1 VHLLRLTECLVCDC
15 KGVLQ
20 YAPTQAVVSSIN
32 PVNPLIL
39 KIPIQT
45 KKCQFKIHHLSFII
59 MKNLP
64 VGIQTFSEI
73 IKQDYLY
80 IDKTGLASELIKR
93 YKYVFLSRP
102 RRFGKSLFLDTLKN
116 IFEGKQEF
124 FQGLL
129 IEKQWNWDIKYPVI
143 KISFS
148 GGIHSKED
156 LEEDLLHI
164 LKSNEERLE
173 LVCEDKSK
181 AKYFFA
187 ELIKKAFQ
195 KYQQKVVI
203 LIDEYDKPILDN
215 IENIPE
221 ALIIRDGMRDFYTKI
236 KENDEYLRFTFL
248 TGVSKFSKVSLFSG
262 LNNLED
268 ISLNPDYGNV
278 CGYTQH
284 DVDTSFAPYLEGVDM
299 EEVKRWYNGYNFLGD
314 KVYNPYDIL
323 LFIKNNYVFDSY
335 WFETGTPRL
344 LTELIKKTN
353 YFIPD
358 FLTLKVK
365 KSTVNSF
372 NLENLNLETILFQ
385 AGYLTIKR
393 LLSTGMG
400 VSYELGFPN
409 KEVQISFNDY
419 LLQEITTVSNQ
430 EPIRYD
436 LYNIINTGDVGSLE
450 DVIKRLFASIAYNNF
465 TNNYIESYEGFYASV
480 LYAYFASTGVDIVA
494 EDVSN
499 KGRIDLT
506 LKTQERTFLFEFKVT
521 DQEPLEQIKKMKYYE
536 KYDGE
541 RYLIGIVFDP
551 KARNVSKFEWERV

>member
-1 VHLLRLTECLVCDC
+1 
-15 KGVLQ
+15 
-20 YAPTQAVVSSIN
+20 
-32 PVNPLIL
+32 
-39 KIPIQT
+39 
-45 KKCQFKIHHLSFII
+45 

-64 VGIQTFSEI
+64 VGIQTFSKI
-73 IKQDYLY
+73 IEDDYLY
-80 IDKTGLASELIKR
+80 IDKTELARSLIER
-93 YKYVFLSRP
+93 YEYVFLSRP

-116 IFEGKQEF
+116 IFEGKQKL

-221 ALIIRDGMRDFYTKI
+221 AIIIRDGMRDFYTKI

-284 DVDTSFAPYLEGVDM
+284 DVDTVFAPYLEGIDM
-299 EEVKRWYNGYNFLGD
+299 EEVKRWYNGYNFFGD

-323 LFIKNNYVFDSY
+323 LFIKNQKMFKNY
-335 WFETGTPRL
+335 WFETGTPKFL
-344 LTELIKKTN
+344 IDLIKKNN
-353 YFIPD
+353 YFVPKFSGLETD
-358 FLTLKVK
+358 ESL
-365 KSTVNSF
+365 VNSF
-372 NLENLNLETILFQ
+372 DIENLDLETILFQ

-393 LLSTGMG
+393 LIPSEMG
-400 VSYELGFPN
+400 VVYELGFPN
-409 KEVQISFNDY
+409 KEVQISFNNY
-419 LLQEITTVSNQ
+419 ILRSMTSGSEK
-430 EPIRYD
+430 EPIRRE
-436 LYNIINTGDVGSLE
+436 LLAFINAGDVGSLE

-480 LYAYFASTGVDIVA
+480 LYAYFASTGVDIIA

-506 LKTQERTFLFEFKVT
+506 LKAKGRTFLFEFKVS

-541 RYLIGIVFDP
+541 RYIIGIVFDP
-551 KARNVSKFEWERV
+551 KARNVSKFEWERVNDK

>member
-1 VHLLRLTECLVCDC
+1 
-15 KGVLQ
+15 
-20 YAPTQAVVSSIN
+20 
-32 PVNPLIL
+32 
-39 KIPIQT
+39 
-45 KKCQFKIHHLSFII
+45 

-64 VGIQTFSEI
+64 VGIQNFSKI
-73 IKQDYLY
+73 IEDDYLY
-80 IDKTGLASELIKR
+80 VDKTEIARSLIER
-93 YKYVFLSRP
+93 YEYIFLSRP

-116 IFEGKQEF
+116 IFEGNQKLF
-124 FQGLL
+124 RGLL

-148 GGIHSKED
+148 GGIHSKDD

-173 LVCEDKSK
+173 LECEDKSK

-187 ELIKKAFQ
+187 ELIQKAFK

-268 ISLNPDYGNV
+268 ISLNPDYGNI
-278 CGYTQH
+278 CGYTQP
-284 DVDTSFAPYLEGVDM
+284 DVDTIFAPYLEGVDM

-323 LFIKNNYVFDSY
+323 LFIRNQKMFKNY
-335 WFETGTPRL
+335 WFETGTPRFL
-344 LTELIKKTN
+344 IELIKKNN
-353 YFIPD
+353 YFVPK
-358 FLTLKVK
+358 LNKLRVNE
-365 KSTVNSF
+365 SLVNSF

-419 LLQEITTVSNQ
+419 LLQEITTVSDK
-430 EPIRYD
+430 ESIRCELLD
-436 LYNIINTGDVGSLE
+436 IINGGDVRSLE
-450 DVIKRLFASIAYNNF
+450 PVIKRLFSSIAYNNF

-480 LYAYFASTGVDIVA
+480 LYAYFASIGVDIIA

-521 DQEPLEQIKKMKYYE
+521 DQEPLEQIRKMKYYE

>member
-1 VHLLRLTECLVCDC
+1 
-15 KGVLQ
+15 
-20 YAPTQAVVSSIN
+20 
-32 PVNPLIL
+32 
-39 KIPIQT
+39 
-45 KKCQFKIHHLSFII
+45 

-64 VGIQTFSEI
+64 VGIQTFSKI
-73 IKQDYLY
+73 IEDDYLY
-80 IDKTGLASELIKR
+80 IDKTELARSLIER
-93 YKYVFLSRP
+93 YQYIFLSRP

-116 IFEGKQEF
+116 IFAGNQELF
-124 FQGLL
+124 KGLL
-129 IEKQWNWDIKYPVI
+129 IYEHWNWDIKYPII

-148 GGIHSKED
+148 GGIRDNESLRKN
-156 LEEDLLHI
+156 LFYI
-164 LKSNEERLE
+164 LKDNQERLDII
-173 LVCEDKSK
+173 CEEKDDPNQC
-181 AKYFFA
+181 FA

-284 DVDTSFAPYLEGVDM
+284 DVDTVFAPYLEGVDM
-299 EEVKRWYNGYNFLGD
+299 DEVKRWYNGYNFLGD

-335 WFETGTPRL
+335 WFETGTPRF

-393 LLSTGMG
+393 LLSTSMG

-419 LLQEITTVSNQ
+419 LLQEITTISNQ

-465 TNNYIESYEGFYASV
+465 TNNYIERYEGFYASV

-499 KGRIDLT
+499 KGRIDVT

-521 DQEPLEQIKKMKYYE
+521 DEEPLEQIKKMKYYE

>member
-1 VHLLRLTECLVCDC
+1 
-15 KGVLQ
+15 
-20 YAPTQAVVSSIN
+20 
-32 PVNPLIL
+32 
-39 KIPIQT
+39 
-45 KKCQFKIHHLSFII
+45 

-64 VGIQTFSEI
+64 VGIQTFSKI
-73 IKQDYLY
+73 IEDDYLY
-80 IDKTGLASELIKR
+80 VDKTEIARSLIER
-93 YKYVFLSRP
+93 YEYIFLSRP

-116 IFEGKQEF
+116 IFEGNQKLF
-124 FQGLL
+124 RGLL

-148 GGIHSKED
+148 GGIHSKDD

-173 LVCEDKSK
+173 LECEDKSK

-187 ELIKKAFQ
+187 ELIQKAFK

-268 ISLNPDYGNV
+268 ISLNPDYGNI
-278 CGYTQH
+278 CGNTQP
-284 DVDTSFAPYLEGVDM
+284 DVDTIFAPYLEGVDM

-323 LFIKNNYVFDSY
+323 LFIRNQKMFKNY
-335 WFETGTPRL
+335 WFETGTPRFL
-344 LTELIKKTN
+344 IELIKKNN
-353 YFIPD
+353 YFVPK
-358 FLTLKVK
+358 LNKLRVNE
-365 KSTVNSF
+365 SLVNSF

-419 LLQEITTVSNQ
+419 LLQEITTVSDK
-430 EPIRYD
+430 ESIRCELLD
-436 LYNIINTGDVGSLE
+436 IINGGDVRSLE
-450 DVIKRLFASIAYNNF
+450 PVIKRLFSSIAYNNF

-480 LYAYFASTGVDIVA
+480 LYAYFASIGVDIIA

-521 DQEPLEQIKKMKYYE
+521 DQEPLEQIRKMKYYE